1 MNRLTPFMLFTMMI
15 LTSCNTTDSNDYIT
29 AIPYQETED
38 GMWGMITTEGEVLF
52 SKEFKNEPTVV
63 KDGMFMVRNEDN
75 NWEIYKA
82 EKKPKKI
89 GSEYTAATLFCNG
102 RALVCEKDNYISI
115 IDTDGKTIKTI
126 DKIDGKPV
134 SMVLP
139 FYEGFAKYMTDE
151 CYGIIDK
158 DGNPIIPADYCL
170 ITDCSDG
177 KFIGVNK
184 KYSTYYWNNH
194 FDKIKYTVLNTM
206 GEILFEIDGTEYNQ
220 VTKFENGLLPVY
232 IINGNTEMW
241 GIINEKQEVVVKPTK
256 DIMGIIEIRNN
267 MFTYYNKDGWG
278 LMNTEGKILIKP
290 KYNTLSFDGDD
301 RLQAYYLD
309 KDEKGH
315 VKFID
320 TNDNQLGKETFSYA
334 TKFSELDNTHSLV
347 QMQDN
352 SWSIINDKYEH
363 VANLPKIANA
373 EYKLGDNPVECNFVD
388 IAKILD
394 KLQIS
399 QNGMEGVTFQSSPKT
414 VVEKLIKY
422 RDNEDHRYPKASAYW
437 FQNQSI
443 YEYYKTINNLYASVE
458 IEFYGDMSRAI
469 SDPKEAGNKDVKWY
483 KNDMGIPYAYL
494 WNDEKIKSFRLEFA
508 NDAMMR
514 GKLSR
519 MLDEL
524 KKRFKKAGRVVK
536 ENDGAIVIALDNYK
550 TAFIYMKPKKVVAT
564 WGDIGYPEDFNISEY
579 DGIKEDLSNKI
590 YEEEYGEN

>member
-1 MNRLTPFMLFTMMI
+1 MNRLTPFMLFMMMI

-151 CYGIIDK
+151 CYGIIDE

-194 FDKIKYTVLNTM
+194 LGNIKYTVLNTT

-232 IINGNTEMW
+232 ISNGNTEMW

-267 MFTYYNKDGWG
+267 MFTFYNKDGWG
-278 LMNTEGKILIKP
+278 LMTTEGKILIKP

-301 RLQAYYLD
+301 RLQAYYLY
-309 KDEKGH
+309 KDGKGH

-320 TNDNQLGKETFSYA
+320 INDNQLGKETFSYA
-334 TKFSELDNTHSLV
+334 TKFSELDNMHSLV

-373 EYKLGDNPVECNFVD
+373 EYKLGDDPVECNFVD

-483 KNDMGIPYAYL
+483 KNDMGISYAYL

>member
-1 MNRLTPFMLFTMMI
+1 MNRLTPFMLFMMMI

-151 CYGIIDK
+151 CYGIIDE

-267 MFTYYNKDGWG
+267 MFTFYNKDGWG
-278 LMNTEGKILIKP
+278 LMTTEGKILIKP

-301 RLQAYYLD
+301 RLQAYYLY
-309 KDEKGH
+309 KDGKGH

-320 TNDNQLGKETFSYA
+320 INDNQLGKETFSYA
-334 TKFSELDNTHSLV
+334 TKFSELDNMHSLV

-373 EYKLGDNPVECNFVD
+373 EYKLGDDPVECNFVD

-469 SDPKEAGNKDVKWY
+469 SDPKEAGNEDVKWY

>member
-1 MNRLTPFMLFTMMI
+1 
-15 LTSCNTTDSNDYIT
+15 
-29 AIPYQETED
+29 
-38 GMWGMITTEGEVLF
+38 
-52 SKEFKNEPTVV
+52 
-63 KDGMFMVRNEDN
+63 
-75 NWEIYKA
+75 
-82 EKKPKKI
+82 
-89 GSEYTAATLFCNG
+89 
-102 RALVCEKDNYISI
+102 
-115 IDTDGKTIKTI
+115 
-126 DKIDGKPV
+126 
-134 SMVLP
+134 
-139 FYEGFAKYMTDE
+139 
-151 CYGIIDK
+151 
-158 DGNPIIPADYCL
+158 
-170 ITDCSDG
+170 
-177 KFIGVNK
+177 
-184 KYSTYYWNNH
+184 
-194 FDKIKYTVLNTM
+194 
-206 GEILFEIDGTEYNQ
+206 
-220 VTKFENGLLPVY
+220 
-232 IINGNTEMW
+232 MW

-267 MFTYYNKDGWG
+267 MFTFYNKDGWG
-278 LMNTEGKILIKP
+278 LMTTEGKILIKP

-320 TNDNQLGKETFSYA
+320 INDNQLGKETFSYA
-334 TKFSELDNTHSLV
+334 TKFSELDNMHSLV

-373 EYKLGDNPVECNFVD
+373 EYKLGDDPVECNFVD

-469 SDPKEAGNKDVKWY
+469 SDPKEAGNEDVKWY
-483 KNDMGIPYAYL
+483 KNDMGISYAYL

>member
-1 MNRLTPFMLFTMMI
+1 MNRLTPFMLFMMMI

-151 CYGIIDK
+151 CYGIIDE

-194 FDKIKYTVLNTM
+194 LDNIKYTVLNTK

-232 IINGNTEMW
+232 ISNGNTEMW

-267 MFTYYNKDGWG
+267 MFTFYNKDGWG
-278 LMNTEGKILIKP
+278 LMTTEGKILIKP

-320 TNDNQLGKETFSYA
+320 INDNQLGKETFSYA
-334 TKFSELDNTHSLV
+334 TKFSELDNMHSLV

-373 EYKLGDNPVECNFVD
+373 EYKLGDDPVECNFVD

-469 SDPKEAGNKDVKWY
+469 SDPKEAGNEDVKWY
-483 KNDMGIPYAYL
+483 KNDMGISYAYL

>member
-1 MNRLTPFMLFTMMI
+1 MNRLTPFMLFMMMI

-151 CYGIIDK
+151 CYGIIDE

-194 FDKIKYTVLNTM
+194 LDNIKYTVLNTM
-206 GEILFEIDGTEYNQ
+206 GEILFEIDGTEYDQ
-220 VTKFENGLLPVY
+220 VTTFENGLLPVY
-232 IINGNTEMW
+232 ISNGNTEMW

-278 LMNTEGKILIKP
+278 LMTTEGKILIKP

-320 TNDNQLGKETFSYA
+320 INDNQLGKETFSYA
-334 TKFSELDNTHSLV
+334 TKFSELDNMHSLV

-373 EYKLGDNPVECNFVD
+373 EYKLGDDPVECNFVD

-422 RDNEDHRYPKASAYW
+422 RDNEDHRYPKTSAYW

-469 SDPKEAGNKDVKWY
+469 SDPKEAGNEDVKWY
-483 KNDMGIPYAYL
+483 KNDMGISYAYL

-514 GKLSR
+514 GKLNR

-590 YEEEYGEN
+590 YEEEDGEN

>member
-1 MNRLTPFMLFTMMI
+1 MNRLTPFMLFMMMI

-194 FDKIKYTVLNTM
+194 LDKIKYTVLNTM

-232 IINGNTEMW
+232 ISNGNTEMW

-267 MFTYYNKDGWG
+267 MFTFYNKDGWG
-278 LMNTEGKILIKP
+278 LMTTEGKILIKP

-301 RLQAYYLD
+301 RLQAYYLY
-309 KDEKGH
+309 KDGKGH

-320 TNDNQLGKETFSYA
+320 INDNQLDKETFSYA
-334 TKFSELDNTHSLV
+334 TKFSELDNMHSLV

-373 EYKLGDNPVECNFVD
+373 EYKLGDDPVECNFVD

-483 KNDMGIPYAYL
+483 KNDMGISYAYL

-536 ENDGAIVIALDNYK
+536 ENDGAIVIALDNNK

>member
-1 MNRLTPFMLFTMMI
+1 
-15 LTSCNTTDSNDYIT
+15 
-29 AIPYQETED
+29 
-38 GMWGMITTEGEVLF
+38 
-52 SKEFKNEPTVV
+52 
-63 KDGMFMVRNEDN
+63 MVRNEDN

-151 CYGIIDK
+151 CYGIIDE

-267 MFTYYNKDGWG
+267 MFTFYNKDGWG
-278 LMNTEGKILIKP
+278 LMTTEGKILIKP

-301 RLQAYYLD
+301 RLQAYYLY
-309 KDEKGH
+309 KDGKGH

-320 TNDNQLGKETFSYA
+320 INDNQLGKETFSYA
-334 TKFSELDNTHSLV
+334 TKFSELDNMHSLV

-373 EYKLGDNPVECNFVD
+373 EYKLGDDPVECNFVD

-469 SDPKEAGNKDVKWY
+469 SDPKEAGNEDVKWY

>member
-1 MNRLTPFMLFTMMI
+1 MLFMMMI

-139 FYEGFAKYMTDE
+139 FYEGFAKYMSDE
-151 CYGIIDK
+151 CYGIIDE

-194 FDKIKYTVLNTM
+194 LDKIKYTVLNTM

-232 IINGNTEMW
+232 ISNGNTEMW

-278 LMNTEGKILIKP
+278 LMTTEGKILIKP

-301 RLQAYYLD
+301 RLQAYYLY
-309 KDEKGH
+309 KDGKGH

-320 TNDNQLGKETFSYA
+320 INDNQLGKETFSYA
-334 TKFSELDNTHSLV
+334 TKFSELDNMHSLV

-373 EYKLGDNPVECNFVD
+373 EYKLGDDPVECNFVD

-443 YEYYKTINNLYASVE
+443 YEYYKTISNLYASVE

-469 SDPKEAGNKDVKWY
+469 SDPKEAGNEDVKWY
-483 KNDMGIPYAYL
+483 KNDMGISYAYL

>member
-1 MNRLTPFMLFTMMI
+1 MNRLTPFMLFMMMI

-194 FDKIKYTVLNTM
+194 LDNIKYTVLNTM
-206 GEILFEIDGTEYNQ
+206 GEILFEIDGTKYNQ

-232 IINGNTEMW
+232 ISNGNTEMW

-267 MFTYYNKDGWG
+267 MFTFYNKDGWG
-278 LMNTEGKILIKP
+278 LMTTEGKILIKP

-301 RLQAYYLD
+301 RLQAYYLY
-309 KDEKGH
+309 KDGKGH

-320 TNDNQLGKETFSYA
+320 INDNQLGKETFSYA
-334 TKFSELDNTHSLV
+334 TKFSELDNMHSLV

-373 EYKLGDNPVECNFVD
+373 EYKLGDDPVECNFVD

-443 YEYYKTINNLYASVE
+443 YEYYKTINNLYVSVE

-483 KNDMGIPYAYL
+483 KNDMGISYAYL

>member
-1 MNRLTPFMLFTMMI
+1 MNRLTPFMLFMMMI

-194 FDKIKYTVLNTM
+194 LDNIKYTVLNTM

-232 IINGNTEMW
+232 ISNGNTEMW

-267 MFTYYNKDGWG
+267 MFTFYNKDGWG
-278 LMNTEGKILIKP
+278 LMTTEGKILIKP

-301 RLQAYYLD
+301 RLQAYYLY
-309 KDEKGH
+309 KDGKGH

-320 TNDNQLGKETFSYA
+320 INDNQLDKETFSYA
-334 TKFSELDNTHSLV
+334 TKFSELDNMHSLV

-373 EYKLGDNPVECNFVD
+373 EYKLGDDPVECNFVD

-483 KNDMGIPYAYL
+483 KNDMGISYAYL

-536 ENDGAIVIALDNYK
+536 ENDGAIVIALDNNK

>member
-1 MNRLTPFMLFTMMI
+1 MI

-194 FDKIKYTVLNTM
+194 LDNIKYTVLNTM

-232 IINGNTEMW
+232 ISNGNTEMW

-267 MFTYYNKDGWG
+267 MFTFYNKDGWG
-278 LMNTEGKILIKP
+278 LMTTEGKILIKP

-301 RLQAYYLD
+301 RLQAYYLY
-309 KDEKGH
+309 KDGKGH

-320 TNDNQLGKETFSYA
+320 INDNQLDKETFSYA
-334 TKFSELDNTHSLV
+334 TKFSELDNMHSLV

-373 EYKLGDNPVECNFVD
+373 EYKLGDDPVECNFVD

-483 KNDMGIPYAYL
+483 KNDMGISYAYL

-536 ENDGAIVIALDNYK
+536 ENDGAIVIALDNNK